1 MKLFPFTWA
10 EIKQREKKP
19 LIVFVVSAC
28 CLLAIRFLSSSAL
41 FGSSGKLFRF
51 FGLNSLFETVQ
62 YHLKYG
68 AHFPFWQLV
77 YWALVTIFFYVVVPM
92 IVVKFIFKENLRE
105 YGLKHK
111 DLFGFFGTYALAFA
125 CLLPVIFFISYSPEF
140 QVTYPFY
147 VPTNPKDMFPY
158 FFTWECLY
166 VFQFFALE
174 FFFRGFMVHGLKKYI
189 GAYSIFA
196 MMIPYC
202 MIHFDKPLPE
212 CIASI
217 FAGIFLGMMS
227 YRTGSVWMGA
237 LIHTAVALSMDL
249 LSLWHKGIVF

>member
-41 FGSSGKLFRF
+41 FGSFGKLFRF

-92 IVVKFIFKENLRE
+92 VVVKFIFKENLRE

-111 DLFGFFGTYALAFA
+111 ALFGFFGTYALAFA
-125 CLLPVIFFISYSPEF
+125 CLLPVVFLISYSSEF

-147 VPTNPKDMFPY
+147 VPTNPKDMVPY
-158 FFTWECLY
+158 FFAWECLY

-249 LSLWHKGIVF
+249 LSLWHRGIVF